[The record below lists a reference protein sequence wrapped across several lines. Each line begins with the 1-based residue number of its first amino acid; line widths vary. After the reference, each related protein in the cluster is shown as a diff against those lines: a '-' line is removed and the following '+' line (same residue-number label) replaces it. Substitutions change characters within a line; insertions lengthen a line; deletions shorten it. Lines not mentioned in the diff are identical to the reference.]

1 MSDDGEF
8 GGGGNPRPRLPGR
21 GDFDHASM
29 ADAFRGPGMDTRT
42 WLSYAIV
49 DVPGE
54 GEGES
59 TTVEFDEDDGQLYVN
74 VQLKPSDVPLRC
86 RVGMLSA
93 GSGETFYFPFCGG
106 EEVLVAV
113 PEGNLMGG
121 GVVLCRF
128 NNAYDGFPFDSVGG
142 ADPKTNS
149 AAIWRVRT
157 ALTIESGAS
166 IQIRSAA
173 AGAMLLL
180 SAVGNVTLRDGKANV
195 FQMSPDVFGYQND
208 AGDVV
213 MQLDLNDQR
222 YSLAIGQV
230 TMTLTGKSSASN
242 PQSLLQ
248 VPSTLAV
255 GTVGLSVI
263 TAVEH
268 VATTESIMNILGQ
281 LATLLVAL
289 PPGPP
294 LNNTALGALLLAQI
308 PLAITAA
315 STAPQLPP
323 IGAALAA
330 AFLNP
335 AMPSTKAIP
344 ASVAPGYQQFPGI
357 GCAGF
362 LAG

>member
-1 MSDDGEF
+1 M
-8 GGGGNPRPRLPGR
+8 NMLPGR
-21 GDFDHASM
+21 GDFDHATMRES
-29 ADAFRGPGMDTRT
+29 FKGPGMDTRL

-49 DVPGE
+49 DVPGDDQ
-54 GEGES
+54 GEN
-59 TTVEFDEDDGQLYVN
+59 TTVEFDKDDGQLYVN

-86 RVGMLSA
+86 RLGQLTA
-93 GSGETFYFPFCGG
+93 GSGEAFYFPFVGG
-106 EEVLVAV
+106 EEVLVGV
-113 PEGNLMGG
+113 PEGNMMGG
-121 GVVLCRF
+121 GVILCRF

-142 ADPKTNS
+142 GDPTKNAT
-149 AAIWRVRT
+149 AIWRTRT

-166 IQIRSAA
+166 VQIRSAA

-180 SAVGNVTLRDGKANV
+180 SGAGSVTLRDGKANV
-195 FQMSPDVFGYQND
+195 LQLSPDVFGFQNE
-208 AGDVV
+208 AGDAV
-213 MQLDLNDQR
+213 MQLDLNAKR

-230 TMTLTGKSSASN
+230 TLTLTGDAAAQA

-268 VATTESIMNILGQ
+268 VLTTEALFN
-281 LATLLVAL
+281 LLSNVIAQIAIAN
-289 PPGPP
+289 PGP
-294 LNNTALGALLLAQI
+294 LTGAALGTSYLTAA
-308 PLAITAA
+308 PLAIQAA
-315 STAPQLPP
+315 ALSPQVPS

-335 AMPSTKAIP
+335 AATAKKALP
-344 ASVAPGYQQFPGI
+344 ASVAPGYQTAPGI